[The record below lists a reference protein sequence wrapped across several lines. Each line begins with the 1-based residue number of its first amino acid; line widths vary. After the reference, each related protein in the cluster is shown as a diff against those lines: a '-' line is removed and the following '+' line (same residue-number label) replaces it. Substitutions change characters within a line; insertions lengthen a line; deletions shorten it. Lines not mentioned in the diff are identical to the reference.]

1 MANHPPTPQDT
12 HMDNITPEQIER
24 IRRAAALRVADV
36 HILAAKLEM
45 QTIGTE
51 YDRNIRQRAADEL
64 RALVSK

>member
-1 MANHPPTPQDT
+1 
-12 HMDNITPEQIER
+12 MDNITPEQIER

-45 QTIGTE
+45 QQVGTE

-64 RALVSK
+64 RALVS